1 MTLLSFLI
9 LLLIAEIYG
18 AIGRAIVGF
27 RGGILVSIAIGFIG
41 ALIGMWLSVALG
53 LREMFAVYVGA
64 GANKISTTIY
74 SGLDDCFSAIFWVLL
89 QSLGGDAKS
98 PALTSR
104 RAATLKRSATNLTCP
119 RMSSFPIPST
129 WPFRIMFVT

>member
-9 LLLIAEIYG
+9 LLLIAGIYG

-64 GANKISTTIY
+64 SANKISTTIY
-74 SGLDDCFSAIFWVLL
+74 SGLEEIGHESHLSANLA
-89 QSLGGDAKS
+89 SLV
-98 PALTSR
+98 
-104 RAATLKRSATNLTCP
+104 RASSKLSSSA
-119 RMSSFPIPST
+119 
-129 WPFRIMFVT
+129 

>member
-27 RGGILVSIAIGFIG
+27 RGGILVSTAIGFIG

-53 LREMFAVYVGA
+53 LREMFAVNVA
-64 GANKISTTIY
+64 GKMFPIVCSFI
-74 SGLDDCFSAIFWVLL
+74 G
-89 QSLGGDAKS
+89 
-98 PALTSR
+98 
-104 RAATLKRSATNLTCP
+104 ATL
-119 RMSSFPIPST
+119 
-129 WPFRIMFVT
+129 FVALIGLFGGRLCGRHI